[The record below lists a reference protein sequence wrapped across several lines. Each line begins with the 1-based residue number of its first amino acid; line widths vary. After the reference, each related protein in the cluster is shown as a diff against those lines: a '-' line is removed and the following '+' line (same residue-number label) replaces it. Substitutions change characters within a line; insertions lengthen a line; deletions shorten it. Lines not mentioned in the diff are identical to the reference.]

1 VWSAAAS
8 SAEAV
13 LRREVFM
20 LHSVSAGN
28 PLHLLVIDLPIVFVL
43 VGTLLLIVA
52 RRWKDKAPHLIVPAV
67 MLTVLGASLLYA
79 LVDNQAAAAA
89 RSLQV
94 SDEVSQHRH
103 DLIRLGVMSTAAA
116 ALLFASGLLVYR
128 MRFGAAKT
136 TASRVIVALEIIY
149 FIGFLCLL
157 GTAHRAAS
165 LADHL
170 AGHVET

>member
-1 VWSAAAS
+1 
-8 SAEAV
+8 
-13 LRREVFM
+13 M

-28 PLHLLVIDLPIVFVL
+28 SLHVLVIDLPIVL
-43 VGTLLLIVA
+43 VFIGTVLLIA
-52 RRWKDKAPHLIVPAV
+52 AKRWKNKAPQLIVPAV

-94 SDEVSQHRH
+94 SGEVLQHRH
-103 DLIRLGVMSTAAA
+103 DLIRLGVMSTALA
-116 ALLFASGLLVYR
+116 ALLFACGLLAYR
-128 MRFGAAKT
+128 MRSGTAKT
-136 TASRVIVALEIIY
+136 TASRVIVALEIVY

-170 AGHVET
+170 AGHVQP